1 MPSFH
6 DLAFQTL
13 FAQLE
18 DTAQSQA
25 VIPLESP
32 GLKIERTVK
41 GIDYVYWRRTKAG
54 RREEEL
60 LGRTDAPATA
70 DKLVKLESIQAE
82 QKTLMYRS
90 SQLRKAGF
98 AAADNSAALTIASIY
113 NAGIFEHGGV
123 LVGTHAYGTLINSLG
138 IRSPKNYLTADVD
151 IGTTQGITVA
161 IPEDK
166 SFLEVLRNSGLQFLE
181 VPRLDPGKHA
191 TSFKVRGIDLKV
203 DLLVAGDDT
212 YASKP
217 IPALK
222 AHAMGLPFFKYLMAE
237 KAPGIVLGRD
247 HVVPV
252 KVPSPARFGIHK
264 LIVSTLRSR
273 TSALKDEKDLHQ
285 AVTLIS
291 AVLQKHPTDLEDAV
305 EALDSKGRKRAASG
319 ARNAMAM
326 MLDISPE
333 AEDFLASLAG

>member
-1 MPSFH
+1 MLSFH
-6 DLAFQTL
+6 ELAFQTL

-41 GIDYVYWRRTKAG
+41 AIDYVYWRRTRAG

-60 LGRTDAPATA
+60 IGRADAPTTA
-70 DKLVKLESIQAE
+70 DKLADLESIQIE
-82 QKTLMYRS
+82 QKALMYRS

-123 LVGTHAYGTLINSLG
+123 LVGTHAYGTLLNSLG

-151 IGTTQGITVA
+151 IGTPQGITVA
-161 IPEDK
+161 IPENK
-166 SFLEVLRNSGLQFLE
+166 SFLEVLRNSGLHFLE
-181 VPRLDPGKHA
+181 VPRLDPRKHA
-191 TSFKVRGIDLKV
+191 TSFKVRGTDLKV
-203 DLLVAGDDT
+203 DLLVAGNDT

-222 AHAMGLPFFKYLMAE
+222 AHAMGLPYFQYLMAE
-237 KAPGIVLGRD
+237 KLPGIVLGRD

-252 KVPSPARFGIHK
+252 KVPNPARFAIHK
-264 LIVSTLRSR
+264 LIVSTLRSN

-285 AVTLIS
+285 AATLIH
-291 AVLQKHPTDLEDAV
+291 AVLQKHPTDLDDAAA
-305 EALDSKGRKRAASG
+305 ALDSKGRKRAAS
-319 ARNAMAM
+319 AAVNALAAK
-326 MLDISPE
+326 LDISPE
-333 AEDFLASLAG
+333 VEDFLANLAG